1 MTEKQTSPT
10 SPKAQ
15 NIANEVRR
23 RIIERIWHQ
32 GDRIPDEAD
41 LAIEFDAA
49 RATVNKALQLLA
61 DEGLLDRRRRAGT
74 RVAINPVRKATFS
87 IPIVREQVEQVGMT
101 YSHRVVAQRRSP
113 IPAEIAVR
121 LGLPE
126 GEVLV
131 HMRAVHYGD
140 GQPFQLEDRWINP
153 RATPGLDRID
163 FRHLNA
169 NEWLVRNAP
178 YLRADLT
185 FSAENA
191 DQRDARLL
199 QTRPGRALLILH
211 RTTWNDLGPITTVRV
226 ACQPGHLVRTE
237 NPAATGATG
246 PSGEAKAP

>member
-1 MTEKQTSPT
+1 VTAGPT

-15 NIANEVRR
+15 NIAHEVRR
-23 RIIERIWHQ
+23 RIIEREWRQ

-61 DEGLLDRRRRAGT
+61 DEGLLERRRRAGT
-74 RVAINPVRKATFS
+74 RVAVDPVRKATFA
-87 IPIVREQVEQVGMT
+87 IPIVREQVEQAGMV

-113 IPAEIAVR
+113 IPADIAAR
-121 LGLPE
+121 ICLPV

-140 GQPFQLEDRWINP
+140 GRPFQLEDRWINP
-153 RATPGLDRID
+153 VAAGLEKAD
-163 FRHLNA
+163 FWQLNA

-178 YLRADLT
+178 YLRAGLA

-191 DQRDARLL
+191 SARDARLL
-199 QTRPGRALLILH
+199 HARPGQALLILH
-211 RTTWNDLGPITTVRV
+211 RTTWNDLGPITTVKV
-226 ACQPGHLVRTE
+226 AFQPGHVVNAE
-237 NPAATGATG
+237 NGRG
-246 PSGEAKAP
+246 G